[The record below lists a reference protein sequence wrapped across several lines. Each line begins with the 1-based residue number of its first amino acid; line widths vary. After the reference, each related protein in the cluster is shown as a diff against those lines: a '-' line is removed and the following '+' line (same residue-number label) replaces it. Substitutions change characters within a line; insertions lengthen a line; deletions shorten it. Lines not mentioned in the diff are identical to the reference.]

1 MPTYE
6 IGGKTFET
14 DGPLSDA
21 DIDHIAGQ
29 QAAPTQRPA
38 PPPGPPSDS
47 PGLDPYAPGFDAD
60 AYKKWQ
66 DANPNALTEFGK
78 SVARG
83 VDTTATGT
91 ANLLRTLRADTT
103 NNPETAQHARE
114 MRDASMNEYK
124 KRMADNP
131 AEVPSYSDIKNA
143 HDVSMYV
150 ADKLGGMSKYI
161 ASYFAGGLPGIMGT
175 GAIDAGTQEATNPDA
190 TPTSVMTAGGL
201 GAATGAIPVPFLKA
215 GGGIVSK
222 TVKDALGMG
231 LLGTAQGLTGNIPRA
246 VATGDPSQG
255 LPTKEQIIDSALGG
269 VIGGGT
275 FGAIHGAANQLTAG
289 APPTRLPPD
298 APPQKHA
305 DARLSE
311 RLSDAAEQ
319 NDYNVKKVAYDAGN
333 GAKAVADIVHGDVS
347 SGISGFWND
356 IKSTMPDPTD
366 VGEREQL
373 NRLDSI
379 IKNAKT
385 KVKAR
390 VSDDDLQFLTD
401 RVGHTE
407 EGRALVDLVR
417 QSNSLTDLFKT
428 GFKGGVSRY
437 TDFLNPLGRGGAEN
451 GYYSSLTRALPGGAG
466 KLVELAALYHNPALA
481 VPMAAGVAMGR
492 GIDALTG
499 NRSTVSRFINDN
511 SLAPQPVD
519 MTGAS
524 SILRAR
530 AEYEAAQDAQATQAQ
545 QRGTLQKASDQFD
558 KQQEQANQS
567 SASRSVRR
575 NSAPRTGSTTTPAWA
590 ASTSQFTTRP
600 ASVLTTPSLVSSSCS
615 VPGAS
620 RQTSSTASSRSP
632 ATSWQVTLATTSSTC
647 WTRWPATASSSAT
660 PSGRHQLLRRL
671 ILHKLGQLA
680 VSRLCTTIRQHTR
693 LRPLAIKPASQR
705 RWIVLLSRITRHT
718 RNRGSTTLLR
728 LSRGPTTAKTPPR
741 SARTSY
747 TRFNTRPR
755 PRPQLVKSWTRW
767 SHRSST
773 PPRPCGPLPPSVIAV
788 AGPLPESV

>member
-21 DIDHIAGQ
+21 DIDHIASQ
-29 QAAPTQRPA
+29 QAQRPA

-60 AYKKWQ
+60 KYKQWQ

-190 TPTSVMTAGGL
+190 TPTSVLTAGGL

-275 FGAIHGAANQLTAG
+275 FGGIHGAANQLTAG

-305 DARLSE
+305 DARLAE
-311 RLSDAAEQ
+311 RLNDAAEQ
-319 NDYNVKKVAYDAGN
+319 NSFNVKKVAYDAGN
-333 GAKAVADIVHGDVS
+333 GAKAVADIVHGDVA

-481 VPMAAGVAMGR
+481 VPMAAGVAVGR

-499 NRSTVSRFINDN
+499 NRSTVARFINDN

-530 AEYEAAQDAQATQAQ
+530 AEYEAAQNAQATQAQ
-545 QRGTLQKASDQFD
+545 QRTALQKASDQFD
-558 KQQEQANQS
+558 KQQASAQQAAESARLAEREQTLRTQNRLDNNPGLGGFDRYVYDQTGIRPGDA
-567 SASRSVRR
+567 SAGVFQLYHQGKITPREFHDWHTNPDALKGGNAGNHIIDMLDRMARTDYPEMRDPNWQKQPSISTEAPQVQSVRNPAAYAAQAAGNQAR
-575 NSAPRTGSTTTPAWA
+575 VTAAMERVANSEHSSNSKQRINDAIAAIGRTNNRADA
-590 ASTSQFTTRP
+590 E
-600 ASVLTTPSLVSSSCS
+600 SVRQNLVQSLANTLAGSSSIRTS
-615 VPGAS
+615 RAGAAGLS
-620 RQTSSTASSRSP
+620 DQARH
-632 ATSWQVTLATTSSTC
+632 
-647 WTRWPATASSSAT
+647 
-660 PSGRHQLLRRL
+660 SGHRDPE
-671 ILHKLGQLA
+671 GF
-680 VSRLCTTIRQHTR
+680 
-693 LRPLAIKPASQR
+693 
-705 RWIVLLSRITRHT
+705 
-718 RNRGSTTLLR
+718 G
-728 LSRGPTTAKTPPR
+728 PPR
-741 SARTSY
+741 S
-747 TRFNTRPR
+747 
-755 PRPQLVKSWTRW
+755 
-767 SHRSST
+767 HD
-773 PPRPCGPLPPSVIAV
+773 
-788 AGPLPESV
+788 

>member
-21 DIDHIAGQ
+21 DIDHIASQ
-29 QAAPTQRPA
+29 QAAPAAPMRPA
-38 PPPGPPSDS
+38 RPPQPDATPDE
-47 PGLDPYAPGFDAD
+47 LDPYGPNFNAD
-60 AYKKWQ
+60 KYKQWQ

-83 VDTTATGT
+83 VDTTTTGT

-161 ASYFAGGLPGIMGT
+161 ASYFMGGLPGIMST
-175 GAIDAGTQEATNPDA
+175 GAIDAGTQEATNSDA

-201 GAATGAIPVPFLKA
+201 GAATGAIPVPFLKGS
-215 GGGIVSK
+215 GGALSQAARGFLLGGP
-222 TVKDALGMG
+222 ALGA
-231 LLGTAQGLTGNIPRA
+231 AQGLTENIPRA
-246 VATGDPSQG
+246 VATGDPAQG
-255 LPTKEQIIDSALGG
+255 LPTKDQLIDSILGG
-269 VIGGGT
+269 SIGLGT
-275 FGAIHGAANQLTAG
+275 FGGIHGAANQLTAG

-305 DARLSE
+305 AARLAE
-311 RLSDAAEQ
+311 RLNDAADQ
-319 NDYNVKKVAYDAGN
+319 NNYNLKKVAYNAGDGSKAALDTVHN
-333 GAKAVADIVHGDVS
+333 GLSTDITS
-347 SGISGFWND
+347 IWRE
-356 IKSTMPDPTD
+356 IRSTMPDPTD

-401 RVGHTE
+401 AVGHTQ

-428 GFKGGVSRY
+428 GFKGGVSRW
-437 TDFLNPLGRGGAEN
+437 TDYLNPLGRGGAEN
-451 GYYSSLTRALPGGAG
+451 GYYSSLTRAIPGGAG
-466 KLVELAALYHNPALA
+466 KLLELGALYHNPALGI
-481 VPMAAGVAMGR
+481 PMAAGWAAGR
-492 GIDALTG
+492 GVDAFTG

-524 SILRAR
+524 SILRTR
-530 AEYEAAQDAQATQAQ
+530 AEYEAAQNAQATQAQ
-545 QRGTLQKASDQFD
+545 QRTALQKASDQFD
-558 KQQEQANQS
+558 KQQASAQQAAEQ
-567 SASRSVRR
+567 
-575 NSAPRTGSTTTPAWA
+575 
-590 ASTSQFTTRP
+590 
-600 ASVLTTPSLVSSSCS
+600 
-615 VPGAS
+615 
-620 RQTSSTASSRSP
+620 RSP
-632 ATSWQVTLATTSSTC
+632 
-647 WTRWPATASSSAT
+647 R
-660 PSGRHQLLRRL
+660 
-671 ILHKLGQLA
+671 
-680 VSRLCTTIRQHTR
+680 
-693 LRPLAIKPASQR
+693 
-705 RWIVLLSRITRHT
+705 
-718 RNRGSTTLLR
+718 
-728 LSRGPTTAKTPPR
+728 
-741 SARTSY
+741 
-747 TRFNTRPR
+747 
-755 PRPQLVKSWTRW
+755 
-767 SHRSST
+767 
-773 PPRPCGPLPPSVIAV
+773 
-788 AGPLPESV
+788 